1 MRKIN
6 TLKGALLNDLSSLN
20 RPPSIENNKPSTIE
34 NNKEG
39 TGKEALED
47 KKFSKVLTSVYK
59 KNTKENENLS
69 KSDINEPVDENISI
83 PTDKD
88 KDVSDKF
95 LHIILEILNINDTDI
110 KNILKKTTDII
121 NDSTVEKL
129 QSLIT
134 ALGKGE
140 SLNKEVN
147 KEVGIEVNIE
157 GQIKELVNLLNTN
170 PKNYE
175 SIKHLLTQLKPEV
188 LESFNNKL
196 LSMIDKNSST
206 NELYNIITSMPKI
219 TPDKN
224 VETRTNTNENE
235 KDEKI
240 IKLENTFSFKV
251 EKKPVKDTLEVK
263 PEDKGSL
270 NEDKTHSSKEIKF
283 LEEIINQKD
292 KTIKDTKFDN
302 VISRMNISSNSIKEL
317 ENLEINGQNTV
328 KDLVKVIKYMDK
340 TNIKELTIK
349 INPKELGSITIRLTM
364 EAGTMKAHLTPTNKD
379 TYNLLNK
386 NLSEL
391 KSLMADSNIKVQDVS
406 INIYNDDTTYFSRN
420 FNESSFS
427 ESNKEGSSNGSNKNN
442 TLIEEDI
449 EETSAD
455 VLAMNNSVNMLA

>member
-1 MRKIN
+1 MRQIN

-20 RPPSIENNKPSTIE
+20 RPSSIENSKPSAIE
-34 NNKEG
+34 NNKEV
-39 TGKEALED
+39 TGKEPLED
-47 KKFSKVLTSVYK
+47 KKFSKILTSVYK

-69 KSDINEPVDENISI
+69 KNDIKDSLDENKSI
-83 PTDKD
+83 TDD
-88 KDVSDKF
+88 KDVSDKL
-95 LHIILEILNINDTDI
+95 LHLILELLNINGTDI
-110 KNILKKTTDII
+110 KDDLNKTQDLNTHSDVK
-121 NDSTVEKL
+121 TLE
-129 QSLIT
+129 SLIMV
-134 ALGKGE
+134 LDKGE

-147 KEVGIEVNIE
+147 IEVNKEANIE
-157 GQIKELVNLLNTN
+157 GQIKELVSLLNTH

-196 LSMIDKNSST
+196 LSMIDKNSSAS
-206 NELYNIITSMPKI
+206 ELYNIITSMPKI

-224 VETRTNTNENE
+224 AEIKINTNENK
-235 KDEKI
+235 KDEKNI
-240 IKLENTFSFKV
+240 TLENTFSFKV

-263 PEDKGSL
+263 PEGKGSL
-270 NEDKTHSSKEIKF
+270 NEDKAHPSKEIKF

-292 KTIKDTKFDN
+292 KTIKETKLDN
-302 VISRMNISSNSIKEL
+302 VINRMNISSNNIKEL
-317 ENLEINGQNTV
+317 ENLEINGETAV
-328 KDLVKVIKYMDK
+328 KDVVKVIKYMDK

-364 EAGTMKAHLTPTNKD
+364 EAGAMKAHLTPTNKD

-420 FNESSFS
+420 FSESSFS

-442 TLIEEDI
+442 TLVEEDI
-449 EETSAD
+449 EETSTD
-455 VLAMNNSVNMLA
+455 VLATNNSVNMLA